1 MNKLV
6 NLLLT
11 LSILL
16 ASNISFSSDFEEAL
30 NIIEVRKTAMQ
41 SLWHRI
47 KRISPYVELK
57 EKVDYNKDLAT
68 EDAKEII
75 VLLEKTKNLWSN
87 NSNLSAK
94 GFTNATPAVWAL
106 PEYFGKLYSEAEKS
120 AYKLKE
126 SVIDDDIE
134 DTTEAMCNLG
144 KACGTCHANFRRLLT
159 SQLSNEVSG
168 WSGKYIKNCNSIT
181 VN

>member
-1 MNKLV
+1 MVKAV
-6 NLLLT
+6 KFLLIITT
-11 LSILL
+11 LL
-16 ASNISFSSDFEEAL
+16 FSSVVFSTDFEEAL
-30 NIIEVRKTAMQ
+30 NTIEVRKTAMQ
-41 SLWHRI
+41 SLWYRI

-75 VLLEKTKNLWSN
+75 ILLKKAKNLWPD

-106 PEYFGKLYSEAEKS
+106 PEYFGKLYTEAEES
-120 AYKLKE
+120 AYKLKN
-126 SVIDDDIE
+126 SVIEDNIE
-134 DTTEAMCNLG
+134 YTTEAMCNLG
-144 KACGTCHANFRRLLT
+144 KACGTCHANFRRLMT

-168 WSGKYIKNCNSIT
+168 WSGQYIKNCNSVT

>member
-1 MNKLV
+1 M
-6 NLLLT
+6 
-11 LSILL
+11 SILL

-41 SLWHRI
+41 LWHRI
-47 KRISPYVELK
+47 KEYPYVELK

-75 VLLEKTKNLWSN
+75 VLEKTKNLWSN

-120 AYKLKE
+120 AYKLEE
-126 SVIDDDIE
+126 SVVNDDIE
-134 DTTEAMCNLG
+134 ATTAAMCNLG

-159 SQLSNEVSG
+159 SQLSDEVSG
-168 WSGKYIKNCNSIT
+168 WSGKYIKNCNSVT